1 MLHISLIWNSKKGWT
16 LRKATCAAH
25 SFCRIPFVR
34 CSSERM
40 SFGGFVGQTVMTTAY
55 GSTLPAEA
63 IRQLQGNRLILLI
76 ELTQAFEDHSQVSS
90 TVIHL

>member
-1 MLHISLIWNSKKGWT
+1 
-16 LRKATCAAH
+16 
-25 SFCRIPFVR
+25 
-34 CSSERM
+34 M
-40 SFGGFVGQTVMTTAY
+40 SFGGFLGQTVMTTAY

-63 IRQLQGNRLILLI
+63 IRQLQGNWLILLI